1 MIPPAAP
8 ARRSRP
14 GFPSRGPLVGICL
27 LVLAWAA
34 TLAWGARAG
43 QIPMWVL
50 GAAVSLNVM
59 TVLMYALDKSAAQK
73 GQRRTPEN
81 HLHLLGLAGG
91 WPGAIIAQQ
100 LLRHK
105 TSKASFRAAFW
116 GTVVLNAVAFVGLHA
131 PLLQAWRR

>member
-34 TLAWGARAG
+34 TLAWGTRAG

-73 GQRRTPEN
+73 GQRRTPES

-91 WPGAIIAQQ
+91 WPGAWFAQH

-105 TSKASFRAAFW
+105 TTKAAFRHRYW
-116 GTVVLNAVAFVGLHA
+116 ATVALHCLALLAWSLGWVG
-131 PLLQAWRR
+131 